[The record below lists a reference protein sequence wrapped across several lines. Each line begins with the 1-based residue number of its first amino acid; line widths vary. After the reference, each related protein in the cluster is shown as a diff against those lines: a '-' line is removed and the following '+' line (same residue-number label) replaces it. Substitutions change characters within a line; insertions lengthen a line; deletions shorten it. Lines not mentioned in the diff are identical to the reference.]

1 VTFDGTTARVP
12 AVNGGEAASRTT
24 LLAGPHS
31 VRALSTTGTDS
42 RTEIEV
48 RNIGGISNAEL
59 TISPGVTLISG
70 ENASLPTR
78 RSTRSNSN
86 GSETTPS

>member
-12 AVNGGEAASRTT
+12 AVNGDEAASRTT

-59 TISPGVTLISG
+59 TISPGATLISG
-70 ENASLPTR
+70 ENASNKSSLLRSLAACSAARCR
-78 RSTRSNSN
+78 R
-86 GSETTPS
+86 